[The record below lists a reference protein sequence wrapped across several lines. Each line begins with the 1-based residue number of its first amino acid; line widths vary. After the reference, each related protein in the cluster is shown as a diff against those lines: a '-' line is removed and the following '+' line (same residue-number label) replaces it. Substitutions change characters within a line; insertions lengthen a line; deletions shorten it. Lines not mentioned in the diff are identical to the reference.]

1 MSDHLLE
8 HCNAQYVMG
17 LLNHPVTK
25 GLNDKYKKME
35 GIFFFRICII
45 QHCSENLYM
54 TLSCF

>member
-8 HCNAQYVMG
+8 HCNAQYVMR

-35 GIFFFRICII
+35 GIFF
-45 QHCSENLYM
+45 SG
-54 TLSCF
+54 SV